1 MAEGKINNNKIKGT
15 KILSLAAMLLVQLF
29 YPLYLG
35 NNVPFQVGLFVV
47 RLHSFDF
54 LDPCFFLPAVLG
66 IQTGQRPDA
75 CFYELQG
82 ANDPFIFFFFVFFF
96 LNYEAHRYLGTTAI
110 SWNIIVLSSRK
121 TSERFILLGDWL
133 LSSLIKEI
141 LLSADSSVPQAS

>member
-1 MAEGKINNNKIKGT
+1 MAEGKINNNKIGGT

-35 NNVPFQVGLFVV
+35 NDDPFQVGLFVV

-54 LDPCFFLPAVLG
+54 LDPCFFSSYSGHSNWPTSRRLLLWTSG
-66 IQTGQRPDA
+66 HRW
-75 CFYELQG
+75 
-82 ANDPFIFFFFVFFF
+82 PFHLLLLHFFF

-110 SWNIIVLSSRK
+110 SWNIIGLSSRK

>member
-54 LDPCFFLPAVLG
+54 LDPCFFFQLFWAFKLANV
-66 IQTGQRPDA
+66 QTLAFMNFRAQMT
-75 CFYELQG
+75 LSSSSSSS
-82 ANDPFIFFFFVFFF
+82 FFF

>member
-54 LDPCFFLPAVLG
+54 LDPCFFSPAVLG

-96 LNYEAHRYLGTTAI
+96 SKLWSPQI
-110 SWNIIVLSSRK
+110 SCHDSYIV
-121 TSERFILLGDWL
+121 EYHCAFISQNFRAFHPPWRLI